1 MSAPHLLP
9 GSSCQINLSALGMD
23 RVDGMVAAVGDA
35 DGDQLLDLFV
45 LSSDQRT
52 ITVWSWDRT
61 RYTFAP
67 SGAPPIHAPFVVA
80 NVVPTDLDADGRL
93 DLLLMGQT
101 SPGGYS
107 DRELKMV
114 VCRGIGARSFAEPV
128 EIPASTLAQPLVFD
142 AQGDMRGDLL
152 AVPAG
157 DTRLRM
163 WNNTFGGDSAPFTLC
178 VDRRCL
184 R

>member
-1 MSAPHLLP
+1 
-9 GSSCQINLSALGMD
+9 
-23 RVDGMVAAVGDA
+23 MVAAVGDA

-52 ITVWSWDRT
+52 ITVWSWDRA

-67 SGAPPIHAPFVVA
+67 SGAPLVRAPFIVA

-107 DRELKMV
+107 DRDLRMA
-114 VCRGIGARSFAEPV
+114 VCRGIGGRSFAEPV

-157 DTRLRM
+157 GDRLRM
-163 WNNTFGGDSAPFTLC
+163 WNNTFGAASNSPPFTLC
-178 VDRRCL
+178 GDRVQTL